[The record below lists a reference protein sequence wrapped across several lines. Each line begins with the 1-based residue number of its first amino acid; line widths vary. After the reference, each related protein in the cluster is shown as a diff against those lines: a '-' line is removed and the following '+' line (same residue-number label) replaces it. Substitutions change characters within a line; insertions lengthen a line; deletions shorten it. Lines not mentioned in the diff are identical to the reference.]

1 MKAINRLSLLVFLML
16 IMSSCNSIYAQGGF
30 DNQKDALVKDSIYN
44 KNKMKVL
51 NFSMKDFDALFF
63 EFFDKKASPTVLNK
77 VEFYSY
83 TIRIAIFSERLAA
96 LYPDQKAVAME
107 SRNKWFA
114 ESYEDY
120 LKIKNSQKN

>member
-1 MKAINRLSLLVFLML
+1 MKAINSLSLLVFLIL
-16 IMSSCNSIYAQGGF
+16 IMSSCNSIYAQDGF
-30 DNQKDALVKDSIYN
+30 ENQKDALVKDSIYK

-77 VEFYSY
+77 EEFYSY

-96 LYPDQKAVAME
+96 LYPDQKAIATE
-107 SRNKWFA
+107 SKNKWFA

-120 LKIKNSQKN
+120 LKIKNSQKK

>member
-1 MKAINRLSLLVFLML
+1 MKAINSFSLLVFLIL

-96 LYPDQKAVAME
+96 LYPEQKVVAME